1 MSGEA
6 TSALHSIQRYMM
18 TGIVLVVLGTFG
30 IGGWAAT
37 TELSGAVIGQGVL
50 VVDSSV
56 KKVQHPTGGVVGEL
70 RVREG
75 DRVIA
80 GDILLRLDE
89 TQTLANATIITKSF
103 DELLAR
109 QARLEAERD
118 SAEQIGFPKILI
130 ERARDP
136 DSEAARAIAAERS
149 LFDLR
154 RQSRGGQKAQLKE
167 RTAQLQEEI
176 KGYLGQAQAKQ
187 KEVDFIHQ
195 ELEGVRTLFQKN
207 LVPMNRLTALERDT
221 ARLEGERSQLSGM
234 TAQAKGKI
242 AETELQIIQ
251 VDQDLRTEV
260 GKDLIE
266 ARSKISELAERKTA
280 AVDQLNRI
288 DIRAPQ
294 SGRVHQLTVHT
305 VGGVITPGEQ
315 IMLIVPDADALAVEV
330 KLAPRDI
337 DQVYVGQTAS
347 MHFAA
352 FNQKTTPEIEGEVS
366 MVSADLTQDQR
377 TGSSYY
383 TARVLLKPEELAR
396 LGNAKLVPGMPV
408 DVFIQTPG
416 RTAFSYLIKPLTDQ
430 AQRAFKER

>member
-1 MSGEA
+1 MDGEV
-6 TSALHSIQRYMM
+6 TPALHSIQRYMIAGM
-18 TGIVLVVLGTFG
+18 AIVGFVTFG

-37 TELSGAVIGQGVL
+37 SELSGAVIGQGVV

-56 KKVQHPTGGVVGEL
+56 KKVQHQTGGIVGEL

-75 DRVIA
+75 DRVKA
-80 GDILLRLDE
+80 GDILVRLDE

-109 QARLEAERD
+109 QARLETERD
-118 SAEQIGFPKILI
+118 NGDQIVFPKILL

-136 DSEAARAIAAERS
+136 DSEAARAIAAELS

-154 RQSRGGQKAQLKE
+154 RQARGGQKAQLKE
-167 RTAQLQEEI
+167 RRAQLQEEI
-176 KGYLGQAQAKQ
+176 KGYDGQAAAKQ
-187 KEVDFIHQ
+187 REVDFVHQ
-195 ELEGVRTLFQKN
+195 ELEGVRTLWQKN
-207 LVPMNRLTALERDT
+207 LVPITRLTALERDT

-242 AETELQIIQ
+242 AEIELQIIQ

-305 VGGVITPGEQ
+305 VGGVISPGEQ

-330 KLAPRDI
+330 KIAPRDI

-347 MHFAA
+347 MRFAA

-377 TGSSYY
+377 TGTGYY
-383 TARVLLKPEELAR
+383 TVRVLPKAEELAR
-396 LGNAKLVPGMPV
+396 LGTAKLVPGMPV

-416 RTAFSYLIKPLTDQ
+416 RTALSYLIKPLRDQ
-430 AQRAFKER
+430 AERAFKER